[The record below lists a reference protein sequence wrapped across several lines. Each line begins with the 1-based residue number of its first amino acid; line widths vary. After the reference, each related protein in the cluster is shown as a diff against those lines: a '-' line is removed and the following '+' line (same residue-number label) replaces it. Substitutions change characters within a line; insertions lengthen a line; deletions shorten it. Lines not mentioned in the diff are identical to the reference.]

1 MQFFPTQ
8 RLTIEVEV
16 SSGKK
21 DSFDDL
27 QDLLFRKQTLTND
40 IAQEFASQLGKNA
53 EQKLHSTK
61 DTYISAITIENG
73 EVVLDTS
80 QFLVA
85 MVEDGVPSFD
95 MKPGLLASPK
105 VKVSKNGQRY
115 LVVPLST
122 FKNGKYNWRDRES
135 GQFKAGTSGVKG
147 TEFRVVSD
155 SSPSNSWIH
164 PGHPGFHFIDETLED
179 FDNGMMDMFIDDK
192 VNAIIEKI

>member
-1 MQFFPTQ
+1 MQFFPQQ

-21 DSFDDL
+21 DSFEEL
-27 QDLLFRKQTLTND
+27 QSLLFQKQTLTND
-40 IAQEFASQLGKNA
+40 IANEFALQLGINA
-53 EQKLHSTK
+53 EKKLHSTK
-61 DTYISAITIENG
+61 DVYVNAITIENG

-80 QFLVA
+80 QFLVS

-105 VKVSKNGQRY
+105 VKVSKNGQKY
-115 LVVPLST
+115 LVVPIST

-135 GQFKAGTSGVKG
+135 GQFKSSTSGVQG
-147 TEFRVVSD
+147 TEFRVVSE
-155 SSPSNSWIH
+155 SSPTSSWIH
-164 PGHPGFHFIDETLED
+164 PGHVGFHFIDQTLEE
-179 FDNGMMDMFIDDK
+179 FDNGIMDNFIDDK